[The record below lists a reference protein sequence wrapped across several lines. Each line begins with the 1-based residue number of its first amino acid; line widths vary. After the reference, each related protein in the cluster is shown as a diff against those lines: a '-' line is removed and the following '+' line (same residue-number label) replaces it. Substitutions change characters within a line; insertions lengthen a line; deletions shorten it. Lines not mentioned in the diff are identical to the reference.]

1 VGRFL
6 YEDLLPGW
14 SDDWL
19 VVERERY
26 RQVCLHALDKL
37 CLLHAEAWCYALAII
52 AGHASVSSSP
62 TRESGHRPL
71 MRAHLL

>member
-1 VGRFL
+1 M
-6 YEDLLPGW
+6 LPGW

-26 RQVCLHALDKL
+26 RQVRLHALVKL
-37 CLLHAEAWCYALAII
+37 CLLHAEAWCYAPAII
-52 AGHASVSSSP
+52 AGFASVSSGP

-71 MRAHLL
+71 TSAHLL